1 MADCISLC
9 ILSGPTP
16 DRRHHSLVIHA
27 ANCSTKCHGG
37 QHLQAMLLMQLK
49 GKRHPVSVYE
59 VVPLALAG
67 QLPAGQQLLAGAPM
81 EGAHGSHGLAR
92 GPMSLHG
99 PPVDLQTP
107 LIGAAAT
114 MSKVGRAHHAHRCQ
128 LLQRLSPQ
136 VLDNLNRMQ
145 MSEWVTDVKVRAR
158 LADLPIQA
166 CGRQGLP
173 SA

>member
-1 MADCISLC
+1 MAHCISLC
-9 ILSGPTP
+9 ILSGPSP
-16 DRRHHSLVIHA
+16 DKRHCSLIRYPA
-27 ANCSTKCHGG
+27 SSSTKCHGV
-37 QHLQAMLLMQLK
+37 QHLQAMLFMQLK

-67 QLPAGQQLLAGAPM
+67 QQRLAGAPM

-114 MSKVGRAHHAHRCQ
+114 MTKVGKAHHVC
-128 LLQRLSPQ
+128 
-136 VLDNLNRMQ
+136 
-145 MSEWVTDVKVRAR
+145 K
-158 LADLPIQA
+158 
-166 CGRQGLP
+166 
-173 SA
+173 

>member
-16 DRRHHSLVIHA
+16 DRRHNLLVIYA
-27 ANCSTKCHGG
+27 TDCSAKCHGG
-37 QHLQAMLLMQLK
+37 QHLQAALLMQLK

-59 VVPLALAG
+59 AVPLALAG
-67 QLPAGQQLLAGAPM
+67 QLPAGQQLLAGVPV
-81 EGAHGSHGLAR
+81 EGAHGSHGFAR

-114 MSKVGRAHHAHRCQ
+114 MTKVGKAHHVC
-128 LLQRLSPQ
+128 
-136 VLDNLNRMQ
+136 
-145 MSEWVTDVKVRAR
+145 E
-158 LADLPIQA
+158 
-166 CGRQGLP
+166 
-173 SA
+173 